1 MSNPV
6 VKLLGTLGSIVGIQL
21 LINDERL
28 IVRPGVKVEACW
40 CTVMMVHHV
49 SENLGIL
56 PQSFP
61 IRSLDPFHGRRLKT
75 LLLFLVVLPREKP
88 GVEAHLR
95 EKTRICIRVTEWV
108 DLPAD
113 SRFDAEFLKH
123 KLVTELHVGDHVLV
137 MGASFV
143 VHGPTSIN
151 NFETA
156 LRYECAH
163 ILLHSVS
170 LFIPPHGEEL
180 HLNVGELL
188 DWVEKKMFN
197 HGIED

>member
-137 MGASFV
+137 MGASLV
-143 VHGPTSIN
+143 VHGPTTVQ
-151 NFETA
+151 ELEAT
-156 LRYECAH
+156 LR
-163 ILLHSVS
+163 
-170 LFIPPHGEEL
+170 
-180 HLNVGELL
+180 N
-188 DWVEKKMFN
+188 
-197 HGIED
+197 